1 MALPDPQASAAA
13 SALAPPCTAQ
23 LLALQADMDHAQVL
37 RQVLLSCQAQIEGNA
52 RHIARAVF
60 EPGHVHQLRVGL
72 RRLRSGLRLMA
83 SKDDLGLPAES
94 LAQLNDAAARLFRQL
109 GPAREADVLAELWP
123 PQLLAQIAAEFHVD
137 AAQARHLLQ
146 GELAPR
152 LPAAAVARLLRS
164 RASQAFLVQL
174 RDLIAQLPAPT
185 VKPNKA
191 SKSIPAGAPVLP
203 KLHRRLRRWFLRAQ
217 LEAADFS
224 NLDASGR
231 HALRKRLKRLR
242 YGMEFCLAG
251 HATARS
257 QQGLPLLRQAL
268 QCLGELNDQA
278 GAMAQLRAHASQ
290 APAAQFAL
298 GWLAAL
304 HEQQLRQTVPVMKA
318 LVAAPLPW
326 RD

>member
-1 MALPDPQASAAA
+1 
-13 SALAPPCTAQ
+13 
-23 LLALQADMDHAQVL
+23 MDHAQVL

-83 SKDDLGLPAES
+83 TQDELGLPAES
-94 LAQLNDAAARLFRQL
+94 LAQLNEAAARLFRQL

-137 AAQARHLLQ
+137 VPQARRLLQ
-146 GELAPR
+146 GELPPR
-152 LPAAAVARLLRS
+152 LPAAAVARLLRA
-164 RASQAFLVQL
+164 RASQAFLAQL
-174 RDLIAQLPAPT
+174 HDLIARLPAPSD
-185 VKPNKA
+185 KPNKA
-191 SKSIPAGAPVLP
+191 SKSARSTQAGAPALP

-217 LEAADFS
+217 LEAGNFS

-242 YGMEFCLAG
+242 YGLEFCLAG

-278 GAMAQLRAHASQ
+278 GAMAQLRAHTSQ

-304 HEQQLRQTVPVMKA
+304 HEQKLRQTMPVMKA

-326 RD
+326 PD

>member
-1 MALPDPQASAAA
+1 
-13 SALAPPCTAQ
+13 
-23 LLALQADMDHAQVL
+23 MDHAQVL

-83 SKDDLGLPAES
+83 SQDELGLPAES
-94 LAQLNDAAARLFRQL
+94 LAQLNEAAARLFRQL

-123 PQLLAQIAAEFHVD
+123 PQLLAQMAAEFHVD
-137 AAQARHLLQ
+137 DPQARFLLQ

-152 LPAAAVARLLRS
+152 PPAAAVARLLRS
-164 RASQAFLVQL
+164 RASQALLAQL
-174 RDLIAQLPAPT
+174 RDLIEQLPSPSPMPR
-185 VKPNKA
+185 KS
-191 SKSIPAGAPVLP
+191 SKSSPPGAPALP
-203 KLHRRLRRWFLRAQ
+203 KLQRRLRRWFLRAQ
-217 LEAADFS
+217 LEAAEFS
-224 NLDASGR
+224 SLDANAR

-251 HATARS
+251 HASARS

-268 QCLGELNDQA
+268 QCLGELNDLA
-278 GAMAQLRAHASQ
+278 GAMAQLRAHAAQS
-290 APAAQFAL
+290 PAAQFAL
-298 GWLAAL
+298 GWLSAL
-304 HEQQLRQTVPVMKA
+304 HEQQLRQTVPVMRA
-318 LVAAPLPW
+318 LVAAAPPW